1 MSNEGVSGQG
11 VPGHGTSTAPV
22 VTVSGSFGAGGAIV
36 GPMVA
41 DRLGVAFLDRA
52 IPVRVARSLDVPVE
66 EALDRDERRPP
77 ALARFLSSLAVG
89 GDALGATPAGTA
101 DRVANDDAFRVET
114 ERVIREM
121 AGDAGGVILGR
132 AGAVV
137 LAGHPHALHVRLD
150 GNRESRIDRIM
161 AIERSERNA
170 AAKLVDS
177 SDRAWLSYVRY
188 FYKTDARDP
197 ALYHLMLDSTVLTM
211 ETCTDIIVMAARDRA
226 DHPGR

>member
-1 MSNEGVSGQG
+1 M
-11 VPGHGTSTAPV
+11 
-22 VTVSGSFGAGGAIV
+22 VTMSGSFGAGGAIV

-41 DRLGVAFLDRA
+41 DRLGVPFLDRA

-114 ERVIREM
+114 ERVIRELT
-121 AGDAGGVILGR
+121 ADTGGVILGR

-137 LAGHPHALHVRLD
+137 LAAHPHALHVRLD
-150 GNRESRIDRIM
+150 GKRDARVARVM
-161 AIERSERNA
+161 GIEQTDKNA
-170 AAKLVDS
+170 AAKLVDG

-188 FYKTDARDP
+188 FYKTDAREP
-197 ALYHLMLDSTVLTM
+197 GLYHVILDSTVLTM
-211 ETCTDIIVMAARDRA
+211 EACTEIIVTAARDRA
-226 DHPGR
+226 GRRA

>member
-1 MSNEGVSGQG
+1 VSNQGVSGG
-11 VPGHGTSTAPV
+11 PV
-22 VTVSGSFGAGGAIV
+22 VTVSGSFGAGGAVI

-41 DRLGVAFLDRA
+41 ERLGVPFLDRA

-66 EALDRDERRPP
+66 EALDHDERRPP

-121 AGDAGGVILGR
+121 AGDSGGVILGR

-137 LAGHPHALHVRLD
+137 LRTHPSALHVRLD
-150 GNRESRIDRIM
+150 GSRDARVARIM
-161 AIERSERNA
+161 SGEGGRDKDKAT
-170 AAKLVDS
+170 KLVDG

-197 ALYHLMLDSTVLTM
+197 TLYHVILDSTVLSF
-211 ETCTDIIVMAARDRA
+211 EACTEIIVQATHDRC
-226 DHPGR
+226 GRQA

>member
-1 MSNEGVSGQG
+1 
-11 VPGHGTSTAPV
+11 
-22 VTVSGSFGAGGAIV
+22 
-36 GPMVA
+36 MVA
-41 DRLGVAFLDRA
+41 ERLGVPFLDRA

-66 EALDRDERRPP
+66 EALDHDERRPP

-121 AGDAGGVILGR
+121 ADSGGVILGR

-137 LAGHPHALHVRLD
+137 LAGHPSALHVRLD
-150 GNRESRIDRIM
+150 GDRDARVKRVM
-161 AIERSERNA
+161 GNEGNNKDA

-188 FYKTDARDP
+188 FYKTDARD
-197 ALYHLMLDSTVLTM
+197 
-211 ETCTDIIVMAARDRA
+211 R
-226 DHPGR
+226 

>member
-1 MSNEGVSGQG
+1 MSNQG
-11 VPGHGTSTAPV
+11 ASRGPV

-41 DRLGVAFLDRA
+41 DRLGVPFLDRA

-66 EALDRDERRPP
+66 EAMDRDERRPP

-101 DRVANDDAFRVET
+101 DRIANDDAFRVET
-114 ERVIREM
+114 EKVIREF
-121 AGDAGGVILGR
+121 AGDTGGVVLGR

-137 LAGHPHALHVRLD
+137 LAGHPTALHVRLD
-150 GNRESRIDRIM
+150 GSRDARIARVMGLEGANRD
-161 AIERSERNA
+161 A

-197 ALYHLMLDSTVLTM
+197 TLYHVILDSTVLTM
-211 ETCTDIIVMAARDRA
+211 ETCTEIIVTAARDRA
-226 DHPGR
+226 GRGA

>member
-1 MSNEGVSGQG
+1 
-11 VPGHGTSTAPV
+11 V
-22 VTVSGSFGAGGAIV
+22 VTVSGSFGAGGGIV

-41 DRLGVAFLDRA
+41 ERLGVPFLDRA

-77 ALARFLSSLAVG
+77 ALARFLASLAVG

-121 AGDAGGVILGR
+121 ADETGGVILGR

-137 LAGHPHALHVRLD
+137 LADYPKALHVRLD
-150 GNRESRIDRIM
+150 GSREGRINRLIELQQGTRESTG
-161 AIERSERNA
+161 
-170 AAKLVDS
+170 KLLDS
-177 SDRAWLSYVRY
+177 TDRAWVSYVRY
-188 FYKTDARDP
+188 FYKADARDP
-197 ALYHLMLDSTVLTM
+197 SLYHVILNSTVLSFA
-211 ETCTDIIVMAARDRA
+211 TCADIIVMAVRDR
-226 DHPGR
+226 DPR

>member
-1 MSNEGVSGQG
+1 MSNQRGS
-11 VPGHGTSTAPV
+11 HGPV
-22 VTVSGSFGAGGAIV
+22 VTVSGSFGAGGAVI

-41 DRLGVAFLDRA
+41 ERLGVPFLDRA

-66 EALDRDERRPP
+66 EALDHDERRPP

-114 ERVIREM
+114 EKVIREM
-121 AGDAGGVILGR
+121 AADSGGVILGR

-137 LAGHPHALHVRLD
+137 LSGHPTALHVRLD
-150 GNRESRIDRIM
+150 GNRDARIERIM
-161 AIERSERNA
+161 GTEGNKRDA
-170 AAKLVDS
+170 AAKLVDN

-188 FYKTDARDP
+188 FYKTDARDVT
-197 ALYHLMLDSTVLTM
+197 LYHVVLDSTVLSFD
-211 ETCTDIIVMAARDRA
+211 TCTEIIVAAARDR
-226 DHPGR
+226 